1 MFPRPPSQARFLAE
15 SLPFWWE
22 MTTSSKPPP
31 GLWGLCKVGKCTEDM
46 CAPWWEEK
54 RQTWGPL
61 AKNIVF
67 ICVKLC
73 SNLFKSVR
81 HVIKHKR
88 FEMFRKRL
96 DPFAFVIHDHPWLS
110 MKITVNVRDE
120 LSFSLQDGLQG
131 GKLSSGF
138 LGWVPWK
145 HPAGMKAFGVWSGHS
160 LKDAL
165 YRPVTLLCCF
175 PMFSPPL
182 SGKRRLGSQL
192 PASTKTD
199 HHFPSLGVIDNW
211 CPLVGRV
218 EVST

>member
-1 MFPRPPSQARFLAE
+1 MGPVQSR
-15 SLPFWWE
+15 E
-22 MTTSSKPPP
+22 MHR
-31 GLWGLCKVGKCTEDM
+31 GYVRAMVGG
-46 CAPWWEEK
+46 EK
-54 RQTWGPL
+54 ANLGPL

-81 HVIKHKR
+81 NVIKRKR

-138 LGWVPWK
+138 LG
-145 HPAGMKAFGVWSGHS
+145 
-160 LKDAL
+160 
-165 YRPVTLLCCF
+165 
-175 PMFSPPL
+175 
-182 SGKRRLGSQL
+182 
-192 PASTKTD
+192 
-199 HHFPSLGVIDNW
+199 
-211 CPLVGRV
+211 
-218 EVST
+218 